1 MRRVVFVGNRQIEVL
16 ARLCRQFGDGERSGR
31 AIYIAAHRRP
41 SDDGW
46 KALAAADVI
55 VEQLQDFKPKI
66 DLSGLSGSAE
76 RIAVPLASG
85 GFLWPFAG
93 QAHPGNPSLP
103 YLPYPAEWG
112 DAYLNRMISRGA
124 DPQATVAAYLALDV
138 NDLVDLD
145 RLYQRTL
152 EKQRQRDA
160 ATGFSVAKI
169 IAEHFRDE
177 AVFLTPLH
185 PNRRVALAL
194 ADQLFRRLDIGAAE
208 RERMNRTLQA
218 TPFPKDELPIH
229 PSVARHFGLRYIG
242 EGHRFRLV
250 NEGRLTFAEYAL
262 RYMEGRWNAAL
273 AEGLAL
279 AEGGDPAAARD
290 RLRAG
295 LAVAPEAAAGY
306 AALGRVLAR
315 LGQREE
321 AIETA
326 RRAAAL
332 EPEDASY
339 HAGLA
344 ALLRDAGNFAEAER
358 ECRTALALDPTDAR
372 SAALLVDVLRRAD
385 RPEEGVEIARA
396 AAESLPDDL
405 DCLISLAQFLIEAGD
420 LAAAEAALRRAIA
433 IAPQDARA

>member
-16 ARLCRQFGDGERSGR
+16 ARLYRQFGDGERSGR
-31 AIYIAAHRRP
+31 AIYIAAHRQP
-41 SDDGW
+41 SDDDW
-46 KALAAADVI
+46 EALATADVI

-76 RIAVPLASG
+76 RIAVPLAIG

-160 ATGFSVAKI
+160 ATGFSVAEI

-185 PNRRVALAL
+185 PNRRIALAL

-208 RERMNRTLQA
+208 RERMNRTSRA

-250 NEGRLTFAEYAL
+250 NEGRFTFAEYAL

-295 LAVAPEAAAGY
+295 LAGPSRWNRKTPPTTRGSPPCCGTPAISPRPSGNAGRRSRSIPPMR
-306 AALGRVLAR
+306 GPPCFSSMCCGVR
-315 LGQREE
+315 
-321 AIETA
+321 IA
-326 RRAAAL
+326 RRKG
-332 EPEDASY
+332 S
-339 HAGLA
+339 
-344 ALLRDAGNFAEAER
+344 
-358 ECRTALALDPTDAR
+358 R
-372 SAALLVDVLRRAD
+372 SHVRWWKACPKTSMVW
-385 RPEEGVEIARA
+385 
-396 AAESLPDDL
+396 SLWPN
-405 DCLISLAQFLIEAGD
+405 S
-420 LAAAEAALRRAIA
+420 
-433 IAPQDARA
+433 